1 MDRRHLLRS
10 SPRLFL
16 TGLTMWRHA
25 MRQPPSAHN
34 AAQNCQS
41 SPAVELTI
49 THNFCELRERPK
61 GQVVDKVDNKKGV
74 ADDTL

>member
-1 MDRRHLLRS
+1 MRVQRGVYRLQGSANLGFP
-10 SPRLFL
+10 PRATCVGQTVF
-16 TGLTMWRHA
+16 
-25 MRQPPSAHN
+25 PID
-34 AAQNCQS
+34 
-41 SPAVELTI
+41 ELTI